1 MAPMSDRRL
10 SRGCRRNSVAPMPRA
25 DAGLALTVARSVAAL
40 LCSGVIAI
48 SATHPASGEAAKFP
62 NRPIQLIVPY
72 AAGGA
77 VDQTARFLQQGL
89 EKRLGQNVLVI
100 NRPGASTTLGTLQ
113 AARAAPDGH
122 TIVMVSLPHVS
133 NYTLLKEMPYAQ
145 SDFIPITPVT
155 NQWSVLVVNPSLP
168 LKTLSD
174 VIAYI
179 KARPGEVNYGTF
191 GVGTSAHLAALLFES
206 MIGAK
211 MQAVHYRGGAPTA
224 VGVMTGE
231 VQMAFGTALSA
242 GGGIAG
248 GQLRAIAV
256 TSEKRLALF
265 PDVPT
270 AREQGLDYV
279 HGSLVRDS
287 RAGPHAGSGHP
298 AALRRH
304 QGHHGA
310 ARGAEADPGC
320 GQRGVGDLT
329 RGICTLH
336 RRRDQAVGRRAQ
348 GPIDYAAVTRRRAVF
363 PA

>member
-1 MAPMSDRRL
+1 MPDRQP
-10 SRGCRRNSVAPMPRA
+10 SRVALLIGA
-25 DAGLALTVARSVAAL
+25 AIAAAL
-40 LCSGVIAI
+40 GGAALAE
-48 SATHPASGEAAKFP
+48 ATKFP

-133 NYTLLKEMPYAQ
+133 NYTLLKEVPYAQ
-145 SDFIPITPVT
+145 SDFIPITTVT

-168 LKTLSD
+168 VRTLGEL
-174 VIAYI
+174 IAYI

-191 GVGTSAHLAALLFES
+191 GVGTSAHLAALQFES

-256 TSEKRLALF
+256 TSEKRLVLF

-279 HGSLVRDS
+279 HGSWFGILAPARTPDPIIQRLYEVIKDTMAQPEVQKPIRD
-287 RAGPHAGSGHP
+287 AGNEVWVTSP
-298 AALRRH
+298 
-304 QGHHGA
+304 QEF
-310 ARGAEADPGC
+310 ARFIAEETKLWATVLKGLSIT
-320 GQRGVGDLT
+320 Q
-329 RGICTLH
+329 
-336 RRRDQAVGRRAQ
+336 Q
-348 GPIDYAAVTRRRAVF
+348 
-363 PA
+363 

>member
-1 MAPMSDRRL
+1 MPDRQP
-10 SRGCRRNSVAPMPRA
+10 SRVALLIGA
-25 DAGLALTVARSVAAL
+25 AIAAAL
-40 LCSGVIAI
+40 GGAALAE
-48 SATHPASGEAAKFP
+48 ATKFP

-133 NYTLLKEMPYAQ
+133 NYTLLKEVPYAQ
-145 SDFIPITPVT
+145 SDFIPITTVT

-168 LKTLSD
+168 VRTLGEL
-174 VIAYI
+174 IAYI

-191 GVGTSAHLAALLFES
+191 GVGTSAHLAALQFES

-256 TSEKRLALF
+256 TSEKRLVLY

-279 HGSLVRDS
+279 HGSWFGILAPARTPDPIIQRLYEVIKDTMAQPEVQKPIRD
-287 RAGPHAGSGHP
+287 AGNEVWVTSP
-298 AALRRH
+298 
-304 QGHHGA
+304 QEF
-310 ARGAEADPGC
+310 ARFIAEETKLWATVLKGLSIT
-320 GQRGVGDLT
+320 Q
-329 RGICTLH
+329 
-336 RRRDQAVGRRAQ
+336 Q
-348 GPIDYAAVTRRRAVF
+348 
-363 PA
+363 

>member
-1 MAPMSDRRL
+1 MVGADIGTAFAGVRR
-10 SRGCRRNSVAPMPRA
+10 V
-25 DAGLALTVARSVAAL
+25 TL
-40 LCSGVIAI
+40 LCGAVVIATAC
-48 SATHPASGEAAKFP
+48 SASAETAKFP
-62 NRPIQLIVPY
+62 NRPIHLIVPY

-133 NYTLLKEMPYAQ
+133 NYTLLKDVPYAQ
-145 SDFIPITPVT
+145 SDFIPITTVT

-168 LKTLSD
+168 VKSLGDL
-174 VIAYI
+174 IAYV

-191 GVGTSAHLAALLFES
+191 GVGTSAHLAALQFEA
-206 MIGAK
+206 MVGAK

-231 VQMAFGTALSA
+231 VQMAFGTPLSA

-256 TSEKRLALF
+256 TSEKRLVLF

-279 HGSLVRDS
+279 HGSWFGLLAPARTPDPIIRRLYDVIKDTMAQPDVQKPIRD
-287 RAGPHAGSGHP
+287 AGNEVWVTSPEAF
-298 AALRRH
+298 
-304 QGHHGA
+304 
-310 ARGAEADPGC
+310 ARFIAEETK
-320 GQRGVGDLT
+320 LWS
-329 RGICTLH
+329 
-336 RRRDQAVGRRAQ
+336 AVLKGLSITQ
-348 GPIDYAAVTRRRAVF
+348 Q
-363 PA
+363 

>member
-1 MAPMSDRRL
+1 MGALMPERQS
-10 SRGCRRNSVAPMPRA
+10 SR
-25 DAGLALTVARSVAAL
+25 VAAL
-40 LCSGVIAI
+40 IGAAMVVAALCDAV
-48 SATHPASGEAAKFP
+48 PAEPLKFP
-62 NRPIQLIVPY
+62 NRPIHLIVPY

-122 TIVMVSLPHVS
+122 TIVIVSLPHVS
-133 NYTLLKEMPYAQ
+133 NYTLLKEVPYAQ
-145 SDFIPITPVT
+145 SDFIPITTIT
-155 NQWSVLVVNPSLP
+155 NQWNVLVVNPSLP
-168 LKTLSD
+168 VRNLGDL
-174 VIAYI
+174 IAYV

-191 GVGTSAHLAALLFES
+191 GVGTSAHLAALQFES

-231 VQMAFGTALSA
+231 VHMAFGTPLSA

-248 GQLRAIAV
+248 GKLRAIAV
-256 TSEKRLALF
+256 TSEKRLVLF

-279 HGSLVRDS
+279 HGSWFGILAPARTPDPIIRRLYDVIKDTMAQPDVQKPIRD
-287 RAGPHAGSGHP
+287 AGNEVWVTSPEQFARFIADETKLWSGI
-298 AALRRH
+298 LKGLSIT
-304 QGHHGA
+304 Q
-310 ARGAEADPGC
+310 
-320 GQRGVGDLT
+320 Q
-329 RGICTLH
+329 
-336 RRRDQAVGRRAQ
+336 
-348 GPIDYAAVTRRRAVF
+348 
-363 PA
+363 

>member
-1 MAPMSDRRL
+1 MLGA
-10 SRGCRRNSVAPMPRA
+10 N
-25 DAGLALTVARSVAAL
+25 ARIAFAIARKAAAL
-40 LCSGVIAI
+40 LSGVVAAI
-48 SATHPASGEAAKFP
+48 IATHSAGAETTKFP

-145 SDFIPITPVT
+145 SDFIPITTVT

-174 VIAYI
+174 VIAYV

-191 GVGTSAHLAALLFES
+191 GVGTSAHLAALLFQS

-256 TSEKRLALF
+256 TSEKRLVLL

-279 HGSLVRDS
+279 HGSWFGILAPARTPDPIIRQLYDAIKETMAQPDVQKPIRD
-287 RAGPHAGSGHP
+287 AGNEVWVTSPAEFARFISEETKLWAGVLKGMSTE
-298 AALRRH
+298 
-304 QGHHGA
+304 Q
-310 ARGAEADPGC
+310 
-320 GQRGVGDLT
+320 Q
-329 RGICTLH
+329 
-336 RRRDQAVGRRAQ
+336 
-348 GPIDYAAVTRRRAVF
+348 
-363 PA
+363 

>member
-1 MAPMSDRRL
+1 
-10 SRGCRRNSVAPMPRA
+10 MPDPQPSCA
-25 DAGLALTVARSVAAL
+25 AVLIGAAIAATALASAAL
-40 LCSGVIAI
+40 AES
-48 SATHPASGEAAKFP
+48 AKFP

-77 VDQTARFLQQGL
+77 VDQTARFLQQGI

-122 TIVMVSLPHVS
+122 TVVMVSLPHVS
-133 NYTLLKEMPYAQ
+133 NYTLLKEVPYAQ
-145 SDFIPITPVT
+145 SDFIPITTVT

-168 LKTLSD
+168 VRTLGEL
-174 VIAYI
+174 IAYI
-179 KARPGEVNYGTF
+179 KARPGEINYGTF
-191 GVGTSAHLAALLFES
+191 GVGTSAHLAALQFEA

-231 VQMAFGTALSA
+231 VQMAFGTPLSA
-242 GGGIAG
+242 GGGIAA

-256 TSEKRLALF
+256 TSAKRLVLF

-279 HGSLVRDS
+279 HGSWFGILAPARTPDPVIRRLYDVIKDTMAQPDVQKPIRD
-287 RAGPHAGSGHP
+287 AGNEVWVTSPEEF
-298 AALRRH
+298 
-304 QGHHGA
+304 
-310 ARGAEADPGC
+310 ARFIARETK
-320 GQRGVGDLT
+320 VW
-329 RGICTLH
+329 
-336 RRRDQAVGRRAQ
+336 
-348 GPIDYAAVTRRRAVF
+348 AAVLKGLSISQQ
-363 PA
+363 